1 MVGRL
6 QVEGGQCK
14 VPNHEKECACRCRC
28 CHPRAVVLATFYACD
43 PTACKED
50 SRPNDSA
57 DVP

>member
-14 VPNHEKECACRCRC
+14 VPTHEKECACRC

-43 PTACKED
+43 PTACKEH
-50 SRPNDSA
+50 SRPDDSA